1 MADDLKAAFRS
12 FKSSKTFTV
21 VALLVLMLGI
31 GASTAVF
38 SVVDAVV
45 LRGLPFDEHDRLVA
59 VGQRQQPGGGSASRI
74 PVEPNRDPLQ
84 LSSAAPQNYIDWAA
98 QQQVFESIAAI
109 AGGAVTLREPGAEPE
124 DLRSQRVTADFFK
137 VLRVQPVL
145 GRGPAAE
152 EEVDG
157 RHRVAV
163 LSDALWRRRF
173 GADPTIVG
181 RAIPLEGGRTRSS
194 ASCRP
199 ISSIPSARHV
209 RPISGC
215 HTSSQPTSE
224 YGILRG

>member
-59 VGQRQQPGGGSASRI
+59 LGQRQQPGGGSASRI
-74 PVEPNRDPLQ
+74 LVEPNRDPLQ

-124 DLRSQRVTADFFK
+124 DLRSQRVTADSSRCFACS
-137 VLRVQPVL
+137 LS
-145 GRGPAAE
+145 
-152 EEVDG
+152 
-157 RHRVAV
+157 
-163 LSDALWRRRF
+163 SDAALQPRRKSTAVTESRF
-173 GADPTIVG
+173 
-181 RAIPLEGGRTRSS
+181 
-194 ASCRP
+194 
-199 ISSIPSARHV
+199 
-209 RPISGC
+209 
-215 HTSSQPTSE
+215 
-224 YGILRG
+224 